1 VEVGKFEI
9 VCNLEEFHIL
19 TTLFDDLFCEG
30 GLVNQSCNR
39 SIHRTHRR
47 IGQGLSGVLLS
58 RHARKL
64 IQQVNMVEDVEEHL
78 EELYQEECLVDEWG
92 DSLVV

>member
-1 VEVGKFEI
+1 MEVGEFEI
-9 VCNLEEFHIL
+9 VCNLEEFHIR

-39 SIHRTHRR
+39 GIHRRRR

-58 RHARKL
+58 RRARKL
-64 IQQVNMVEDVEEHL
+64 IHQVNKVEDVEEHL